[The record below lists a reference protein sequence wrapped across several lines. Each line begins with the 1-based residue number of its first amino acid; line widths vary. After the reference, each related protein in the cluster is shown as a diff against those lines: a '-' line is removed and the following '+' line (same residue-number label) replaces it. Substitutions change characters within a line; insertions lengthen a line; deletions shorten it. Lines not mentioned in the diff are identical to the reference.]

1 MTMSQAEKALELA
14 TKAHFGQ
21 KDKAGKD
28 YILHPITVASFMD
41 TDEEKAVA
49 YLHDVVED
57 TSVSIEDLSKKFSST
72 IVEAVDAIT
81 KRENEKYEEYL
92 KRVSTNKIAC
102 KVKVSDML
110 HNMDLTRLPKITE
123 KDIERVNKYKRSVIY
138 LLEH

>member
-1 MTMSQAEKALELA
+1 MSQAEIALELA
-14 TKAHFGQ
+14 TKAHFDQ

-57 TSVSIEDLSKKFSST
+57 TSVSLEDLSKVFST
-72 IVEAVDAIT
+72 DIVEAVDAIT
-81 KRENEKYEEYL
+81 KRNNESYEEYL
-92 KRVSTNKIAC
+92 KRVSTNKIAR

>member
-1 MTMSQAEKALELA
+1 MTMSQAEIALELA

-41 TDEEKAVA
+41 TDEEKTVA

-57 TSVSIEDLSKKFSST
+57 TNVSLEDLSKVFST
-72 IVEAVDAIT
+72 EIVEAVDTIT
-81 KRENEKYEEYL
+81 KRNNESYEEYL
-92 KRVSTNKIAC
+92 KRVSTNKIAR

>member
-57 TSVSIEDLSKKFSST
+57 TSVSLEDLSKIFSST

-92 KRVSTNKIAC
+92 KRVSTNKIAR